1 MGKISEMV
9 NQSSATLQQL
19 RPGNN
24 EDVDAKVND
33 FQEGI
38 DEAKKASLKIASA
51 QVRAKALTHDQF
63 EVALQVVGADG
74 EITKEEQNFLDKI
87 RKGEDIDLFQK
98 ATPKEG
104 LEPSV
109 NSTINS
115 LEQLVHTIGSPRV
128 TKVQAL
134 RISYDAAKVD
144 GSICTQ
150 ESQAINNL
158 FFVE

>member
-1 MGKISEMV
+1 MDIKTITKTIAGMNKEKELTARIE
-9 NQSSATLQQL
+9 
-19 RPGNN
+19 
-24 EDVDAKVND
+24 D

-38 DEAKKASLKIASA
+38 DEAKKASLKIAEA
-51 QVRAKALTHDQF
+51 QVRANALTHDQF

-74 EITKEEQNFLDKI
+74 KITKEEQNLLDTI
-87 RKGEDIDLFQK
+87 RKGEDIDLFKK

-134 RISYDAAKVD
+134 RIAYDAAKVD

-158 FFVE
+158 FFVK